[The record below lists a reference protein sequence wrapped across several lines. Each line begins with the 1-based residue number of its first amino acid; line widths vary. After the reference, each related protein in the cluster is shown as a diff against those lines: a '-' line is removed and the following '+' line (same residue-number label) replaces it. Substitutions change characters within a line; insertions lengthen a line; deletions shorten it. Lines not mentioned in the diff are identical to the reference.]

1 VIASFGPDTK
11 EKLVVGAH
19 YDSAGEQPAADDNA
33 SGVAGLIELAG
44 LLNKAVLPLRVELV
58 AYSLEEQPYFGTAQ
72 MGSAVHAA
80 SLKQKGDSVR
90 CMISLEMIGYYN
102 DAANSQSYPMP
113 GLQALY
119 PSRGDFIM
127 VVAKMN
133 QGGIVRRIKRVMQ
146 GATPLPVYSI
156 NAPSLVAGIDFSDHR
171 NYWDE

>member
-1 VIASFGPDTK
+1 
-11 EKLVVGAH
+11 
-19 YDSAGEQPAADDNA
+19 
-33 SGVAGLIELAG
+33 
-44 LLNKAVLPLRVELV
+44 
-58 AYSLEEQPYFGTAQ
+58 
-72 MGSAVHAA
+72 
-80 SLKQKGDSVR
+80 
-90 CMISLEMIGYYN
+90 SLEMIGYYN

-171 NYWDE
+171 NYWDEGYDAVMITDTAFYRNANYHKTSDTPDTLDYQRMDMVV